1 MNCPL
6 NCVSCEA
13 GVEDI
18 DHVFFHCP
26 FAMQVWQRSGLWHL
40 FQQALLQS
48 TTTVEAIFQLLH
60 DLASN
65 NSRRFAV
72 TIWSLWKHRNLKLW
86 NNTPETMAQVV
97 DRAVRMLED
106 WKPANNISSNAHAV
120 HDRNNS
126 NDPQVSAG
134 LGHNYHAA
142 PAVMS
147 DSDSNQM
154 RWQPPDM
161 VE

>member
-1 MNCPL
+1 
-6 NCVSCEA
+6 
-13 GVEDI
+13 
-18 DHVFFHCP
+18 
-26 FAMQVWQRSGLWHL
+26 
-40 FQQALLQS
+40 
-48 TTTVEAIFQLLH
+48 
-60 DLASN
+60 
-65 NSRRFAV
+65 
-72 TIWSLWKHRNLKLW
+72 
-86 NNTPETMAQVV
+86 MAQVV

-154 RWQPPDM
+154 RWQPPAHGRVKCNMDAAFSEHRNNTGISLCIRDEEGTFILAKIM
-161 VE
+161 PFIRIGWMLHRLVISSQLADGYSPHILQTLRSSLVGDKQMR